1 MSLLLCVTLL
11 LFAVDLLGDLGGGRG
26 RGLDVMI
33 DVLGVAALLEPPGE
47 GGGGGGG

>member
-1 MSLLLCVTLL
+1 MSLLL

-26 RGLDVMI
+26 RGLDVI
-33 DVLGVAALLEPPGE
+33 DVVALLEPPGE

>member
-1 MSLLLCVTLL
+1 MSLLL

-26 RGLDVMI
+26 CGLDVMI
-33 DVLGVAALLEPPGE
+33 DVLVVALLEPPGE

>member
-1 MSLLLCVTLL
+1 MSLLLLL
-11 LFAVDLLGDLGGGRG
+11 PAAVDLLGDLGGGRG

-33 DVLGVAALLEPPGE
+33 DVLAVTLLEPSRE